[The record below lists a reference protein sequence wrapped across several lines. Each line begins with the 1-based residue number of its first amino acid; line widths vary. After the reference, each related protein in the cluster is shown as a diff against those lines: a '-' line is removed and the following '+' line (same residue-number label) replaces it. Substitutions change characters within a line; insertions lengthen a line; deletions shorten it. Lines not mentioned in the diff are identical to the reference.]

1 MNNLYYI
8 IILIGAIM
16 VYGSGPILKLLK
28 LDDNIK
34 MMIILKFAGLA
45 VAIIGMLKIFK
56 VI

>member
-16 VYGSGPILKLLK
+16 VYGSRPILKLFK

-34 MMIILKFAGLA
+34 VTIIFKFAGLA
-45 VAIIGMLKIFK
+45 VAIIGMLKIFN